1 MINVTIKPKLYIKKF
16 SRTSFW
22 HSNCPWKAEYTL
34 IFFYAHLYNPLDDD
48 MCNVCYGG
56 GGGGFSISVWLS
68 TKIKTEIS
76 SAPLIFL
83 WRRQWWNA
91 STVVHMSDSPCITR
105 RTGHCSHL
113 TPLSLRWRLILRG
126 FSSRI
131 YIQPTSRNIYTIIVN
146 RAQFTVVY
154 CTHDS
159 NKNVLFIIK

>member
-1 MINVTIKPKLYIKKF
+1 MINITIKPKLYINF
-16 SRTSFW
+16 FFTNIFL
-22 HSNCPWKAEYTL
+22 TL
-34 IFFYAHLYNPLDDD
+34 KLSMKNWIYSHFFYAHLYNPW
-48 MCNVCYGG
+48 MMVCATCVMEGG
-56 GGGGFSISVWLS
+56 GLFNFGVALYKNQDRNIIR
-68 TKIKTEIS
+68 T
-76 SAPLIFL
+76 LIFL

-126 FSSRI
+126 FSYRI

-154 CTHDS
+154 CTRPW
-159 NKNVLFIIK
+159 

>member
-1 MINVTIKPKLYIKKF
+1 MNVTIKPKLYIIFF
-16 SRTSFW
+16 SRTSFY
-22 HSNCPWKAEYTL
+22 HSNCPWKTEYTL
-34 IFFYAHLYNPLDDD
+34 IFSMHTFITPGWWYVQRVLW
-48 MCNVCYGG
+48 

-76 SAPLIFL
+76 SALLIFL

-126 FSSRI
+126 FSYRI
-131 YIQPTSRNIYTIIVN
+131 YTANLTKYLYN
-146 RAQFTVVY
+146 Y
-154 CTHDS
+154 C
-159 NKNVLFIIK
+159 

>member
-1 MINVTIKPKLYIKKF
+1 MINVTIKPKLYINFFFHEHLFNTQIVHEKLNIL
-16 SRTSFW
+16 SF
-22 HSNCPWKAEYTL
+22 
-34 IFFYAHLYNPLDDD
+34 FFYAHLYNPW
-48 MCNVCYGG
+48 MMVCATCVMEGG
-56 GGGGFSISVWLS
+56 GAFQFRCGSPQ
-68 TKIKTEIS
+68 IS

-83 WRRQWWNA
+83 WRRQRWNA

-113 TPLSLRWRLILRG
+113 TSLSLRWRLILRG
-126 FSSRI
+126 FSYRI

-159 NKNVLFIIK
+159 NKNVLLIIK

>member
-1 MINVTIKPKLYIKKF
+1 MINVTIKPKLYINF
-16 SRTSFW
+16 FFTNIFL
-22 HSNCPWKAEYTL
+22 TL
-34 IFFYAHLYNPLDDD
+34 KLSMKNWIYSHFFLCTPLLPPGWWY
-48 MCNVCYGG
+48 VQRVLWRGW
-56 GGGGFSISVWLS
+56 GGGFSISVWLS

-126 FSSRI
+126 FSFRI
-131 YIQPTSRNIYTIIVN
+131 DTANLTKYLYN
-146 RAQFTVVY
+146 Y
-154 CTHDS
+154 C
-159 NKNVLFIIK
+159 

>member
-1 MINVTIKPKLYIKKF
+1 MNVTIKPKLYI
-16 SRTSFW
+16 
-22 HSNCPWKAEYTL
+22 
-34 IFFYAHLYNPLDDD
+34 IFFFHEHLFNTQIVHEKLNILSFFSMHTFITPGWWYVQRVLWR
-48 MCNVCYGG
+48 
-56 GGGGFSISVWLS
+56 GGGFSISVWLS

-126 FSSRI
+126 FSYR
-131 YIQPTSRNIYTIIVN
+131 IQPTSRNIYKIIVN

>member
-1 MINVTIKPKLYIKKF
+1 MINVTIKPKLYI
-16 SRTSFW
+16 
-22 HSNCPWKAEYTL
+22 
-34 IFFYAHLYNPLDDD
+34 IFFFTNIFLTLKLSMKNWIYSHFFSMHTFITPGWWYVQRVLWR
-48 MCNVCYGG
+48 
-56 GGGGFSISVWLS
+56 GGGFSISVWLS

-126 FSSRI
+126 FSYRI
-131 YIQPTSRNIYTIIVN
+131 HTANLTKYLYN
-146 RAQFTVVY
+146 Y
-154 CTHDS
+154 C
-159 NKNVLFIIK
+159 